1 MNSLRQLDCKLPR
14 GRDAGAPVGE
24 EGFMLLAVVVM
35 VALVLIALSVAAPI
49 VARQLRREKEVESQ
63 HRMEQYVRAIQL
75 YQRTF
80 PGQYPASIKALEKS
94 NNVRFLRHVYVDP
107 LTGKAD
113 YKLIHQGEQKTKI
126 HVFFGKELDGLAASL
141 GSAAGMQSGGGMGA
155 PVGGGSTNVSST
167 NALNSGFGGATIG
180 AGAGTSTPGTTTDA
194 SGGSSGSSGTGSAT
208 SGTTGTTGTSG
219 NTSTNGTT
227 GSSDSTGTS
236 ALGDG
241 TLGLIVGVGTSKSG
255 TSITEPNAQTSY
267 ETWEFWYDPNI
278 EMLKQG
284 VNVTGGGM
292 SSQSASSFGQN
303 AVSGQPNSGGA
314 GATGSTGASGFGSSS
329 FGSSSFGAPSTGSS
343 GTSPTGTTGSANP
356 NSSTPNPF

>member
-1 MNSLRQLDCKLPR
+1 M
-14 GRDAGAPVGE
+14 GE

-63 HRMEQYVRAIQL
+63 HRMEEYVRAIQL

-80 PGQYPASIKALEKS
+80 PGQYPPSIKALENS

-126 HVFFGKELDGLAASL
+126 HVFFGQELDSMAANL

-155 PVGGGSTNVSST
+155 PVGGGATNVSST

-194 SGGSSGSSGTGSAT
+194 SGGTSGSSGTDSAA

-219 NTSTNGTT
+219 TTGTNSTS

-255 TSITEPNAQTSY
+255 TSITEPNAQTTY

-314 GATGSTGASGFGSSS
+314 GTNGSTGTSGFGSSS
-329 FGSSSFGAPSTGSS
+329 FGSSSFGSPSTGSS
-343 GTSPTGTTGSANP
+343 GTTGSTNP